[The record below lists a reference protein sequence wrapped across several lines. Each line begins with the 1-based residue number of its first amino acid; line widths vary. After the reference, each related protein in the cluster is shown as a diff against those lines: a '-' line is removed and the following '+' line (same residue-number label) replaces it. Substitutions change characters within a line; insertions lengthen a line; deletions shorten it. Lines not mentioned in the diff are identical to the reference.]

1 MKRMKSI
8 LYVATIAMWLMAC
21 SHEPEAA
28 SIPFSMVTAEKEVTL
43 TADKDAPSCKVTLNV
58 ACANGDQPEINKNIN
73 HSIAQELFDM
83 EGLSI
88 QQAADSFATKY
99 TQDYKTNLAPLY
111 AEDKGDNEKRSWYEY
126 HYTIDTHTQGGHDG
140 AIVYLADVDYY
151 EGGAHGIKQQIV
163 LNFNAK
169 TGERMTLKDIFVP
182 GYEVRLSELLLDKLM
197 NQADVSSIEELR
209 AKNYLYA
216 MDMFPSDNF
225 ILGDDEITFIYNI
238 YEIAPYSAG
247 KTEISISYSEVKDLL
262 K

>member
-1 MKRMKSI
+1 MKI
-8 LYVATIAMWLMAC
+8 LFYVVTIALCIVAC

-28 SIPFSMVTAEKEVTL
+28 SIPFSTITVEKEVTL
-43 TADKDAPSCKVTLNV
+43 TTEKDAPSCKVTLNV
-58 ACANGDQPEINKNIN
+58 AYAKGNQPEIEKAIN
-73 HSIAQELFDM
+73 QAIVHELFDM

-99 TQDYKTNLAPLY
+99 AQEYKTNLAPLY
-111 AEDKGDNEKRSWYEY
+111 AQDKGDNEKRAWYEY

-151 EGGAHGIKQQIV
+151 EGGAHGIKQQLV

-169 TGERMTLKDIFVP
+169 TGERMTLKDVFLP
-182 GYEVRLSELLLDKLM
+182 GFEVRLSELLLDKLM
-197 NQADVSSIEELR
+197 ELTGVNSIEELR

-225 ILGDDEITFIYNI
+225 ILGDDEITFIYNM
-238 YEIAPYSAG
+238 YEIAPYSVG
-247 KTEISISYSEVKDLL
+247 KIEISLSYSDVKDLL

>member
-1 MKRMKSI
+1 MKNIIYIAIM
-8 LYVATIAMWLMAC
+8 AMWLMAC

-28 SIPFSMVTAEKEVTL
+28 SIPFSTVTAEKEVTL

-58 ACANGDQPEINKNIN
+58 AYAKGDQPEIDKNMNQAIV
-73 HSIAQELFDM
+73 QELFDM

-99 TQDYKTNLAPLY
+99 TQEYKKNLAPLY
-111 AEDKGDNEKRSWYEY
+111 AQDKSDSEKRAWYEY
-126 HYTIDTHTQGGHDG
+126 HYTIDTHTQSGHDG

-163 LNFNAK
+163 LNLNAK
-169 TGERMTLKDIFVP
+169 TGERMTLKDVFVP
-182 GYEVRLSELLLDKLM
+182 GYEVRLSELLLEKLM
-197 NQADVSSIEELR
+197 KQVNVSSIEELR

-216 MDMFPSDNF
+216 MDMYPSDNF

-238 YEIAPYSAG
+238 YEIAPYSVG
-247 KTEISISYSEVKDLL
+247 KTEISLSYSDVEDLL